1 MWLYWLQV
9 FNFSRHFSFNQV
21 SNVDAVLLF
30 YSDFADTVYFLNQR
44 TQKGFVFDNYASMG
58 IPYWN
63 WNLIYYAV
71 PEITSL

>member
-1 MWLYWLQV
+1 M
-9 FNFSRHFSFNQV
+9 
-21 SNVDAVLLF
+21 LLS
-30 YSDFADTVYFLNQR
+30 YSGFADTVYFLNQR
-44 TQKGFVFDNYASMG
+44 TQKGFVFDNYVNMG